1 MFLKPAIYPI
11 SNNLNTM
18 LKTDRLTKNYGDVTA
33 VRELSLEVK
42 KGQIYCLLGP
52 NGAGKTTT
60 VNLFMGFITPTKGEV
75 WINGIDITKHAREIK
90 QCLAYIPE
98 NLALYPT
105 LTGLENL
112 EFFAGLNKGQ
122 LANSDLK
129 KLLGEV
135 GLQQSAFDQR
145 VSGYS
150 KGMRQKVGIAI
161 ALAKDSKALILD
173 EPTSGLDPQASNEFA
188 RLLKSLSKRGVA
200 ILMATH
206 DLFRARET
214 GTRIGIMSE
223 GTLKK
228 EFNAGD
234 VKHDELEQ
242 VYLEQVHKH
251 GEVA

>member
-1 MFLKPAIYPI
+1 
-11 SNNLNTM
+11 M
-18 LKTDRLTKNYGDVTA
+18 LKAEKLTKRYGDLTA
-33 VRELSLEVK
+33 VKELNLEIK
-42 KGQIYCLLGP
+42 EGEIYCLLGP

-60 VNLFMGFITPTKGEV
+60 VNLFMGFVAPSDGKV
-75 WINGIDITKHAREIK
+75 FINGMDVSQNARETK
-90 QCLAYIPE
+90 RVLSYIPE
-98 NLALYPT
+98 NLALYPN

-112 EFFAGLNKGQ
+112 EFFAGLSNGQ
-122 LANSDLK
+122 LADSDLK
-129 KLLGEV
+129 KLLNEA
-135 GLQQSAFDQR
+135 GLQQSAFNQR

-188 RLLKSLSKRGVA
+188 RLLGILSEKGVA
-200 ILMATH
+200 ILMTTH

-214 GTRIGIMSE
+214 GTRIGIMRD
-223 GTLKK
+223 GVLRR

-242 VYLEQVHKH
+242 VYLEQVLHNL
-251 GEVA
+251 EEA

>member
-1 MFLKPAIYPI
+1 
-11 SNNLNTM
+11 M
-18 LKTDRLTKNYGDVTA
+18 LKADRLTKRYGDLTA
-33 VRELSLEVK
+33 VNELNLEVK
-42 KGQIYCLLGP
+42 EGQIYCLLGP

-60 VNLFMGFITPTKGEV
+60 VNLFMGFVTPTEGKV
-75 WINGIDITKHAREIK
+75 FINGMNVAQNAQETK
-90 QCLAYIPE
+90 CVLSYIPE
-98 NLALYPT
+98 NLALYPN

-112 EFFAGLNKGQ
+112 EFFAGLSNGQ
-122 LANSDLK
+122 LADSDLK
-129 KLLGEV
+129 KLLNEA
-135 GLQQSAFDQR
+135 GLQQGAFDQR

-188 RLLKSLSKRGVA
+188 RLLGILSDRGVA
-200 ILMATH
+200 ILMTTH

-223 GTLKK
+223 GVLRR
-228 EFNAGD
+228 EFNAKD

-242 VYLEQVHKH
+242 VYLEQVLHNVQ
-251 GEVA
+251 EA

>member
-1 MFLKPAIYPI
+1 
-11 SNNLNTM
+11 M
-18 LKTDRLTKNYGDVTA
+18 LKATNLTKRYGDLAA
-33 VRELSLEVK
+33 VRELNLEIK
-42 KGQIYCLLGP
+42 EGEIYCLLGP

-60 VNLFMGFITPTKGEV
+60 VNLFMGFVAPDEGQV
-75 WINGIDITKHAREIK
+75 FINGLDVTNHALESKRH
-90 QCLAYIPE
+90 LSYIPE
-98 NLALYPT
+98 NLALYPN
-105 LTGLENL
+105 LTGIENL
-112 EFFAGLNKGQ
+112 EFFAGLSNGQ
-122 LANSDLK
+122 LAGTDLK
-129 KLLGEV
+129 KLLMEA

-188 RLLKSLSKRGVA
+188 RLLETLSEKGVA
-200 ILMATH
+200 ILMTTH

-214 GTRIGIMSE
+214 GTRIGIMRD
-223 GTLKK
+223 GVLRR

-242 VYLEQVHKH
+242 VYLEQVLQKVQ
-251 GEVA
+251 EA

>member
-1 MFLKPAIYPI
+1 VLKAQ
-11 SNNLNTM
+11 
-18 LKTDRLTKNYGDVTA
+18 KLTKRYGDLTA
-33 VRELSLEVK
+33 VRELNLEIK
-42 KGQIYCLLGP
+42 EGEIYCLLGP

-60 VNLFMGFITPTKGEV
+60 VNLFMGFAAPDEGQV
-75 WINGIDITKHAREIK
+75 FINGLDVTNHALETRRH
-90 QCLAYIPE
+90 LSYIPE
-98 NLALYPT
+98 NLALYPN
-105 LTGLENL
+105 LTGIENL
-112 EFFAGLNKGQ
+112 EFFAGLSNGQ
-122 LANSDLK
+122 ITDTDLK
-129 KLLGEV
+129 KLLSEA

-188 RLLKSLSKRGVA
+188 RLLEILSDKGVA
-200 ILMATH
+200 ILMTTH

-214 GTRIGIMSE
+214 GTRIGIMRD
-223 GTLKK
+223 GVLRR

-242 VYLEQVHKH
+242 VYLEQVLQKVQ
-251 GEVA
+251 EA

>member
-1 MFLKPAIYPI
+1 MLEAK
-11 SNNLNTM
+11 NLS
-18 LKTDRLTKNYGDVTA
+18 KNYNGNVA
-33 VRELSLEVK
+33 VDSLNLK
-42 KGQIYCLLGP
+42 IQKGEIYCLLGP

-60 VNLFMGFITPTKGEV
+60 VNLFMGFVAPTEGKV
-75 WINGIDITKHAREIK
+75 FVNGMDVVQNARQTKK
-90 QCLAYIPE
+90 YLSYIPE
-98 NLALYPT
+98 NLALYPN

-112 EFFAGLNKGQ
+112 EFFAGLSNGQ
-122 LANSDLK
+122 LADSDLK
-129 KLLGEV
+129 KLLSEA
-135 GLQQSAFDQR
+135 GLQQAAFDQR

-188 RLLKSLSKRGVA
+188 RLLEILSEKGVA
-200 ILMATH
+200 ILMTTH

-223 GTLKK
+223 GVLRR
-228 EFNAGD
+228 EFDAKD

-242 VYLEQVHKH
+242 VYLNQVLQNVQ
-251 GEVA
+251 EV

>member
-1 MFLKPAIYPI
+1 
-11 SNNLNTM
+11 M
-18 LKTDRLTKNYGDVTA
+18 LKAQNLTKRYGDLTA
-33 VRELSLEVK
+33 VRELNLEIMA
-42 KGQIYCLLGP
+42 GDIYCLLGP

-60 VNLFMGFITPTKGEV
+60 VNLFMGFVAPTEGKLF
-75 WINGIDITKHAREIK
+75 INGIDVTQNVRETKQFIS
-90 QCLAYIPE
+90 YIPE
-98 NLALYPT
+98 NLALYPN
-105 LTGLENL
+105 LTGIENL
-112 EFFAGLNKGQ
+112 EFFAGLSNGQ
-122 LANSDLK
+122 LSGADLK
-129 KLLGEV
+129 KLLSEA

-188 RLLKSLSKRGVA
+188 RLLEILSDKGVA
-200 ILMATH
+200 ILMTTH

-214 GTRIGIMSE
+214 GTRIGIMRD
-223 GTLKK
+223 GVLRR

-242 VYLEQVHKH
+242 VYLEQVLQNVQ
-251 GEVA
+251 EA

>member
-1 MFLKPAIYPI
+1 
-11 SNNLNTM
+11 M
-18 LKTDRLTKNYGDVTA
+18 LKADRLTKKYGDIKA
-33 VRELSLEVK
+33 VRKLILEIK
-42 KGQIYCLLGP
+42 EGEIYCLLGP

-60 VNLFMGFITPTKGEV
+60 VNLFMGFVAPTEGKV
-75 WINGIDITKHAREIK
+75 FINGMDVAQNVREIK
-90 QCLAYIPE
+90 RHLSYIPE
-98 NLALYPT
+98 NLALYPN

-112 EFFAGLNKGQ
+112 EFFAGLSKGQ
-122 LANSDLK
+122 LAESDLK
-129 KLLGEV
+129 KLLSDA

-188 RLLKSLSKRGVA
+188 RLLGVLSDRGVA
-200 ILMATH
+200 ILMTTH
-206 DLFRARET
+206 DLFRAREM

-223 GTLKK
+223 GVLRR

-234 VKHDELEQ
+234 VKYEELEQ
-242 VYLEQVHKH
+242 VYLEQVIQNVQ
-251 GEVA
+251 EA

>member
-1 MFLKPAIYPI
+1 MIEAQ
-11 SNNLNTM
+11 N
-18 LKTDRLTKNYGDVTA
+18 LTKRYGDITA
-33 VRELSLEVK
+33 VRELNLEIK
-42 KGQIYCLLGP
+42 EGEIYCLLGP

-60 VNLFMGFITPTKGEV
+60 VNLFMGFVAPSEGGV
-75 WINGIDITKHAREIK
+75 LINGLDVTQHARETK
-90 QCLAYIPE
+90 QFISYIPE
-98 NLALYPT
+98 NLALYPN

-112 EFFAGLNKGQ
+112 EFFAGLSNGQ
-122 LANSDLK
+122 LADSDLK
-129 KLLGEV
+129 KLLSEA

-188 RLLKSLSKRGVA
+188 RLLGILSERGVA
-200 ILMATH
+200 ILMTTH

-223 GTLKK
+223 GILRR

-242 VYLEQVHKH
+242 VYLEQVLHNV
-251 GEVA
+251 EEA

>member
-1 MFLKPAIYPI
+1 
-11 SNNLNTM
+11 M
-18 LKTDRLTKNYGDVTA
+18 LKAEKLTKRYGDLTA
-33 VRELSLEVK
+33 VKELNLEIK
-42 KGQIYCLLGP
+42 EGEIYCLLGP

-60 VNLFMGFITPTKGEV
+60 VNLFMGFVAPSDGKV
-75 WINGIDITKHAREIK
+75 FINGMDVSQNARETK
-90 QCLAYIPE
+90 RVLSYIPE
-98 NLALYPT
+98 NLALYPN

-112 EFFAGLNKGQ
+112 EFFAGLSNGQ
-122 LANSDLK
+122 LADSDLK
-129 KLLGEV
+129 KLLNEA

-188 RLLKSLSKRGVA
+188 RLLGILSEKGVA
-200 ILMATH
+200 ILMTTH

-214 GTRIGIMSE
+214 GTRIGIMRD
-223 GTLKK
+223 GVLRR

-242 VYLEQVHKH
+242 VYLEQVLHSV
-251 GEVA
+251 EEA

>member
-1 MFLKPAIYPI
+1 
-11 SNNLNTM
+11 M
-18 LKTDRLTKNYGDVTA
+18 LKTKQLTKKYGDLTA
-33 VRELSLEVK
+33 VKELNLEVT

-60 VNLFMGFITPTKGEV
+60 VNLFMGFVAPDEGQV
-75 WINGIDITKHAREIK
+75 FINGLDVTNHALETKRH
-90 QCLAYIPE
+90 LSYIPE
-98 NLALYPT
+98 NLALYPN

-112 EFFAGLNKGQ
+112 EFFAGLSNGQ
-122 LANSDLK
+122 LAGTDLK
-129 KLLGEV
+129 NLLMEA

-188 RLLKSLSKRGVA
+188 RLLETLSEKGVA
-200 ILMATH
+200 ILMTTH

-214 GTRIGIMSE
+214 GTRIGIMRD
-223 GTLKK
+223 GVLRR

-242 VYLEQVHKH
+242 VYLEQVLHH
-251 GEVA
+251 VEEA

>member
-1 MFLKPAIYPI
+1 MIEAR
-11 SNNLNTM
+11 N
-18 LKTDRLTKNYGDVTA
+18 LTKIYGDLTA
-33 VRELSLEVK
+33 VRELNLEIKEGEV
-42 KGQIYCLLGP
+42 YCLLGP

-60 VNLFMGFITPTKGEV
+60 VNLFMGFVAPSDGKV
-75 WINGIDITKHAREIK
+75 FINGMDVSQNARETK
-90 QCLAYIPE
+90 RVLSYIPE
-98 NLALYPT
+98 NLALYPN

-112 EFFAGLNKGQ
+112 EFFAGLSNGQ
-122 LANSDLK
+122 LADSDLK
-129 KLLGEV
+129 KLLNEA

-188 RLLKSLSKRGVA
+188 RLLGILSEKGVA
-200 ILMATH
+200 ILMTTH

-214 GTRIGIMSE
+214 GTRIGIMRD
-223 GTLKK
+223 GVLRR

-242 VYLEQVHKH
+242 VYLEQVLHNL
-251 GEVA
+251 EEA

>member
-1 MFLKPAIYPI
+1 
-11 SNNLNTM
+11 M
-18 LKTDRLTKNYGDVTA
+18 LKAEKLTKRYGDLTA
-33 VRELSLEVK
+33 VKELNLEIK
-42 KGQIYCLLGP
+42 EGEIYCLLGP

-60 VNLFMGFITPTKGEV
+60 VNLFMGFVAPSDGKV
-75 WINGIDITKHAREIK
+75 FINGMDVSQNARETK
-90 QCLAYIPE
+90 RVLSYIPE
-98 NLALYPT
+98 NLALYPN

-112 EFFAGLNKGQ
+112 EFFAGLSNGQ
-122 LANSDLK
+122 LADSDLK
-129 KLLGEV
+129 KLLNEA

-188 RLLKSLSKRGVA
+188 RLLGILSEKGVG
-200 ILMATH
+200 ILMTTH

-214 GTRIGIMSE
+214 GTRIGIMRD
-223 GTLKK
+223 GVLRR

-242 VYLEQVHKH
+242 VYLEQVLHNV
-251 GEVA
+251 EEA

>member
-1 MFLKPAIYPI
+1 MIGSVLLCPCQLINI
-11 SNNLNTM
+11 NM
-18 LKTDRLTKNYGDVTA
+18 LKTKGLTKVYGSTVA
-33 VRELSLEVK
+33 VKDLNLK
-42 KGQIYCLLGP
+42 IKQGQIYCLLGP

-60 VNLFMGFITPTKGEV
+60 VNLFMGFVSPDEGQVIV
-75 WINGIDITKHAREIK
+75 NGLDVTKHTREVRQFIS
-90 QCLAYIPE
+90 YIPE
-98 NLALYPT
+98 NLALYPN

-112 EFFAGLNKGQ
+112 EFFAGLSNGQ
-122 LANSDLK
+122 LADSDLK
-129 KLLGEV
+129 KLLSEA
-135 GLQQSAFDQR
+135 GLQQSAYDQR

-188 RLLKSLSKRGVA
+188 RLLTILSEKGVA
-200 ILMATH
+200 ILMTTH

-214 GTRIGIMSE
+214 GTRIGIMRD
-223 GTLKK
+223 GVLRR

-242 VYLEQVHKH
+242 VYLEQILQNV
-251 GEVA
+251 EEA

>member
-1 MFLKPAIYPI
+1 
-11 SNNLNTM
+11 M
-18 LKTDRLTKNYGDVTA
+18 LKATQLTKRYGDLTA
-33 VRELSLEVK
+33 VRDLDLEIAE
-42 KGQIYCLLGP
+42 GEIYCLLGP

-60 VNLFMGFITPTKGEV
+60 VNLFMGFVAPTNGKV
-75 WINGIDITKHAREIK
+75 FINGVDVAQNTRKTKQH
-90 QCLAYIPE
+90 LSYIPE
-98 NLALYPT
+98 NLALYPN
-105 LTGLENL
+105 LTGIENL
-112 EFFAGLNKGQ
+112 DFFSGLGNAQ
-122 LANSDLK
+122 LSNSDLK
-129 KLLGEV
+129 ELLNES

-161 ALAKDSKALILD
+161 ALAKDSNALILD

-188 RLLKSLSKRGVA
+188 RLLKTLSEKGVA
-200 ILMATH
+200 ILMTTH

-214 GTRIGIMSE
+214 GTRIGIMSA
-223 GTLKK
+223 GILRK

>member
-1 MFLKPAIYPI
+1 
-11 SNNLNTM
+11 M
-18 LKTDRLTKNYGDVTA
+18 LKANQLTKRYGDLTA
-33 VRELSLEVK
+33 VNELNLEVK
-42 KGQIYCLLGP
+42 EGQIYCLLGP

-60 VNLFMGFITPTKGEV
+60 VNLFMGFVAPTDGKV
-75 WINGIDITKHAREIK
+75 FINGMDVAQNTRETKRY
-90 QCLAYIPE
+90 LSYIPE
-98 NLALYPT
+98 NLALYPN

-112 EFFAGLNKGQ
+112 EFFAGLSNGQ
-122 LANSDLK
+122 LADSELK
-129 KLLGEV
+129 KLLSEA
-135 GLQQSAFDQR
+135 GLQKSAFDQR

-188 RLLKSLSKRGVA
+188 RLLEILSEKGVA
-200 ILMATH
+200 ILMTTH

-223 GTLKK
+223 GVLRR
-228 EFNAGD
+228 EFNAKD

-242 VYLEQVHKH
+242 VYLDQVLHNVQ
-251 GEVA
+251 EA

>member
-1 MFLKPAIYPI
+1 
-11 SNNLNTM
+11 M
-18 LKTDRLTKNYGDVTA
+18 LKAEKLTKRYGDLTA
-33 VRELSLEVK
+33 VKELNLEIK
-42 KGQIYCLLGP
+42 EGEIYCLLGP

-60 VNLFMGFITPTKGEV
+60 VNLFMGFVAPSDGKV
-75 WINGIDITKHAREIK
+75 FINGMDVSQNARETK
-90 QCLAYIPE
+90 RVLSYIPE
-98 NLALYPT
+98 NLALYPN

-112 EFFAGLNKGQ
+112 EFFAGLSNGQ
-122 LANSDLK
+122 LADSDLK
-129 KLLGEV
+129 KLLNEA

-188 RLLKSLSKRGVA
+188 RLLGILSEKGVA
-200 ILMATH
+200 ILMTTH

-214 GTRIGIMSE
+214 GTRIGIIRD
-223 GTLKK
+223 GVLRR

-242 VYLEQVHKH
+242 VYLEQVLHNL
-251 GEVA
+251 EEA